1 MLSREKLEYASTVGY
16 GHQLRE
22 LNDDLSSV
30 CDYLRSANV
39 GHVVV
44 LSMRL
49 RTDSL
54 RFYVHGIWRWWG
66 GRAGDDRDIIVA
78 VAIVAL
84 VLISVPLVEV
94 GKGKEY
100 AECAPGA
107 KNAQRIPSRT
117 VRPTVPVLGG

>member
-54 RFYVHGIWRWWG
+54 RFYVHGIWQRKS
-66 GRAGDDRDIIVA
+66 
-78 VAIVAL
+78 L
-84 VLISVPLVEV
+84 SISQRP
-94 GKGKEY
+94 EY
-100 AECAPGA
+100 L
-107 KNAQRIPSRT
+107 
-117 VRPTVPVLGG
+117 RPTITSAHGVTYESAHSDNLASCELLVDQ